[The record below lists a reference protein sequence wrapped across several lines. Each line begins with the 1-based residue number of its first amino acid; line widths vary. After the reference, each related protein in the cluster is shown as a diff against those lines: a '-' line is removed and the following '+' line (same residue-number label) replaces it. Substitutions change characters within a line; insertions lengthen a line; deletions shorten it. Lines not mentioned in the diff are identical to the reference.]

1 MYYGASSKQKLLTLK
16 FELRSF
22 CSLYPQLFFPL
33 RSLLGKETKQA
44 VQENTQLV
52 IEGFPRSAN
61 SFSVAAIQ
69 SIQPKPLR
77 IASHL
82 HAAAQV
88 IRAADL
94 YIPTLVL
101 IRPPEDAI
109 ISLKSL
115 ELEISYR
122 FNIDY
127 PGWGACL
134 KSYLKAWIK
143 FYSQVLPYKN
153 YYVIGLFDE
162 VIHDFG
168 AITKRINK
176 RFQTNFVVFQHT
188 RENVNKIHKV
198 VGFHSG
204 PSAKREY
211 LKEFFIKDIEADNL
225 LPLLMKAENL
235 YREFE
240 ILAKSDRS
248 GIK

>member
-1 MYYGASSKQKLLTLK
+1 MYYGASSKQTLLRLK

-33 RSLLGKETKQA
+33 RSLLGKGTKQA

-61 SFSVAAIQ
+61 SFCVAAIQ
-69 SIQPKPLR
+69 SVQPKPLI

-94 YIPTLVL
+94 SIPTLVL
-101 IRPPEDAI
+101 IRQPADAI

-122 FNIDY
+122 FNVDY
-127 PGWGACL
+127 PGWGASVR
-134 KSYLKAWIK
+134 SYLKAWVN
-143 FYSQVLPYKN
+143 FYLQILPYKEN
-153 YYVIGLFDE
+153 YVIGLFDE
-162 VIHDFG
+162 VTNDFG
-168 AITKRINK
+168 AIIEQINQH
-176 RFQTNFVVFQHT
+176 FHTNFAGFKHT
-188 RENVNKIHKV
+188 EKDVQIIHEM

-204 PSAKREY
+204 PSEKREY
-211 LKEFFIKDIEADNL
+211 LKDLFIKEIEEDNL
-225 LPLLMKAENL
+225 IPLLLKAEAI
-235 YREFE
+235 YQEFE
-240 ILAKSDRS
+240 LLAKR
-248 GIK
+248 

>member
-1 MYYGASSKQKLLTLK
+1 MYYSASSKQTLLKLK

-22 CSLYPQLFFPL
+22 CSLYPELFFPM
-33 RSLLGKETKQA
+33 RSLLGKGTRQA

-69 SIQPKPLR
+69 SVQPKPLT

-94 YIPTLVL
+94 SIPTLLL
-101 IRPPEDAI
+101 IREPADAI

-122 FNIDY
+122 FNVDY

-143 FYSQVLPYKN
+143 FYLQVLPYREN
-153 YYVIGLFDE
+153 YVIGLFDE
-162 VIHDFG
+162 VTNDFG
-168 AITKRINK
+168 AIIEQINQ
-176 RFQTNFVVFQHT
+176 RFQTNFAIFKHT
-188 RENVNKIHKV
+188 KESVKTIHKV

-204 PSAKREY
+204 PSEKREY
-211 LKEFFIKDIEADNL
+211 LKDFFIKDIEEDNL
-225 LPLLMKAENL
+225 IPLLLKAEDI

-240 ILAKSDRS
+240 ILAKR
-248 GIK
+248 

>member
-1 MYYGASSKQKLLTLK
+1 MYYGASSKKTLLKLK

-33 RSLLGKETKQA
+33 RSLLGKGKKQA

-69 SIQPKPLR
+69 SVQPKPLV

-94 YIPTLVL
+94 SIPTLVL
-101 IRPPEDAI
+101 IRQPAEAI

-122 FNIDY
+122 CNIDY
-127 PGWGACL
+127 PGWGASV
-134 KSYLKAWIK
+134 KSYLNAWVN
-143 FYSQVLPYKN
+143 FYLQILPYNKN
-153 YYVIGLFDE
+153 YVIGLFDE
-162 VIHDFG
+162 VTNDFG
-168 AITKRINK
+168 TIIEQINQH
-176 RFQTNFVVFQHT
+176 FYTNFNIFRHT
-188 RENVNKIHKV
+188 EENVKIIHEL

-204 PSAKREY
+204 PSEKREY
-211 LKEFFIKDIEADNL
+211 LKDFFITEIEEENL
-225 LPLLMKAENL
+225 VPLLLKAEDI
-235 YREFE
+235 YQEFE
-240 ILAKSDRS
+240 ILAK
-248 GIK
+248 K

>member
-1 MYYGASSKQKLLTLK
+1 MYYGASSKQTLLTLK

-33 RSLLGKETKQA
+33 RSLLGKGTRQA

-69 SIQPKPLR
+69 SVQPKPLI

-82 HAAAQV
+82 HAAAQI

-94 YIPTLVL
+94 SIPTLLL
-101 IRPPEDAI
+101 IRQPEDAI

-122 FNIDY
+122 FNVDY
-127 PGWGACL
+127 PGWGASL
-134 KSYLKAWIK
+134 KSYLKAWIN
-143 FYSQVLPYKN
+143 FYLQVLPYKEH
-153 YYVIGLFDE
+153 YVIGLFDE
-162 VIHDFG
+162 VTTDFG
-168 AITKRINK
+168 IIIEQLNQHFCKNFANFKHTK
-176 RFQTNFVVFQHT
+176 
-188 RENVNKIHKV
+188 ENVKIIHKI

-204 PSAKREY
+204 PSEKREY
-211 LKEFFIKDIEADNL
+211 LKKLFIKEIEEDNL
-225 LPLLMKAENL
+225 IPLLLQAEEI

-240 ILAKSDRS
+240 MLAK
-248 GIK
+248 K

>member
-1 MYYGASSKQKLLTLK
+1 MYYRASSKQTLLKLK

-22 CSLYPQLFFPL
+22 CSLYPELFFPM
-33 RSLLGKETKQA
+33 RSLLGKGTAQA

-69 SIQPKPLR
+69 SVQPKPLI

-94 YIPTLVL
+94 SVPTLVL
-101 IRPPEDAI
+101 IREPADAI
-109 ISLKSL
+109 ISLKCL

-122 FNIDY
+122 FKIEY
-127 PGWGACL
+127 PVWGACL

-143 FYSQVLPYKN
+143 FYLQILPYREN
-153 YYVIGLFDE
+153 YVIGLFDE
-162 VIHDFG
+162 VTNDFG
-168 AITKRINK
+168 AIIEQLNQRFQRNFAIFEHTKESVKRI
-176 RFQTNFVVFQHT
+176 
-188 RENVNKIHKV
+188 HKL

-204 PSAKREY
+204 PSEKREY
-211 LKEFFIKDIEADNL
+211 LKDLFIKEIEEDNL
-225 LPLLMKAENL
+225 IPLLLKAEDI

-240 ILAKSDRS
+240 ILAK
-248 GIK
+248 K